1 MSPGAPQSRLTYAQY
16 LALEARS
23 SVRHELV
30 NGEVYEMAGG
40 TPAHGA
46 LAAALAGD
54 LRGALRGKP
63 CRVFSSDVRVFV
75 RETGLATYPD
85 LSVVCGSLE
94 TAEEDQD
101 AIVNPVLLAEV
112 LSPSTEAW
120 DRGGKAAHYRR
131 MPSLREIL
139 FVAPDGRLEVQ
150 RRSERGVWELVEARV
165 GERLELLSLGVVLDV
180 AELFRDPL
188 AAAASDLGR
197 LAPGPGKLTP
207 ER

>member
-1 MSPGAPQSRLTYAQY
+1 M
-16 LALEARS
+16 
-23 SVRHELV
+23 
-30 NGEVYEMAGG
+30 
-40 TPAHGA
+40 
-46 LAAALAGD
+46 
-54 LRGALRGKP
+54 
-63 CRVFSSDVRVFV
+63 
-75 RETGLATYPD
+75 
-85 LSVVCGSLE
+85 
-94 TAEEDQD
+94 
-101 AIVNPVLLAEV
+101 NPVLLAEV

-120 DRGGKAAHYRR
+120 DRGRKAAHYRR

-165 GERLELLSLGVVLDV
+165 GERLELVSLGVVLDV

-188 AAAASDLGR
+188 AAAATDLEQ

>member
-1 MSPGAPQSRLTYAQY
+1 MSPGAPRSHLSHAQY
-16 LALEARS
+16 LDLEAQS
-23 SVRHELV
+23 PVRHELV
-30 NGEVYEMAGG
+30 NGEVFEMAGG

-46 LAAALAGD
+46 LAAALVGD
-54 LRGALRGKP
+54 LRAGLRAKP
-63 CRVFSSDVRVFV
+63 CRVFSSDVRVLV
-75 RETGLATYPD
+75 KETGLATYPD

-94 TAEEDQD
+94 TAEGDPD

-131 MPSLREIL
+131 IPSLREIL
-139 FVAPDGRLEVQ
+139 FVSPEGRLEVQ

-165 GERLELLSLGVVLDV
+165 GERLELQSVGVVLDV

-188 AAAASDLGR
+188 GASPAQARPVAPHPGR
-197 LAPGPGKLTP
+197 PAP

>member
-1 MSPGAPQSRLTYAQY
+1 MSPGAPQSRLTYAEY
-16 LALEARS
+16 LALEAQS
-23 SVRHELV
+23 PVRHEFV
-30 NGEVYEMAGG
+30 NGEVFEMAGG

-46 LAAALAGD
+46 LAAALARD
-54 LRGALRGKP
+54 LGAALRGKP
-63 CRVFSSDVRVFV
+63 SRVFSSDVRVFV

-94 TAEEDQD
+94 TAEEDKD

-131 MPSLREIL
+131 IPALREIL
-139 FVAPDGRLEVQ
+139 LVTPEGRLEV
-150 RRSERGVWELVEARV
+150 RRRNDRGVWELVEARV
-165 GERLELLSLGVVLDV
+165 GERLELMSLGVVLDV

-188 AAAASDLGR
+188 AS
-197 LAPGPGKLTP
+197 APSELQRFAQGPGKLTP

>member
-1 MSPGAPQSRLTYAQY
+1 M
-16 LALEARS
+16 
-23 SVRHELV
+23 
-30 NGEVYEMAGG
+30 
-40 TPAHGA
+40 
-46 LAAALAGD
+46 
-54 LRGALRGKP
+54 
-63 CRVFSSDVRVFV
+63 RVFV

-94 TAEEDQD
+94 TAEEDKD

-131 MPSLREIL
+131 IPALREIL
-139 FVAPDGRLEVQ
+139 LVTPEGRLEV
-150 RRSERGVWELVEARV
+150 RRRNDRGVWELVEARV
-165 GERLELLSLGVVLDV
+165 GERLELMSLGVVLDV

-188 AAAASDLGR
+188 ASAPSELQR
-197 LAPGPGKLTP
+197 LAQGPGKLTP

>member
-1 MSPGAPQSRLTYAQY
+1 MSPGAPQSRLTYAEY
-16 LALEARS
+16 LALEAQS
-23 SVRHELV
+23 PVRHEFV
-30 NGEVYEMAGG
+30 NGEVFEMAGG
-40 TPAHGA
+40 KPAHGA
-46 LAAALAGD
+46 LAAALARD
-54 LRGALRGKP
+54 LGAALRGKP
-63 CRVFSSDVRVFV
+63 SRVFSSDVRVFV

-94 TAEEDQD
+94 TAEEDKD

-131 MPSLREIL
+131 IPALREIL
-139 FVAPDGRLEVQ
+139 LVTPEGRLEVQ
-150 RRSERGVWELVEARV
+150 RRSDRGVWELVEARV
-165 GERLELLSLGVVLDV
+165 GERLELMSLGVVLDV

-188 AAAASDLGR
+188 ASAPSELQR
-197 LAPGPGKLTP
+197 LAQGPGKLTP

>member
-1 MSPGAPQSRLTYAQY
+1 MSPGAPQSRLTYAEY
-16 LALEARS
+16 LALEAQS
-23 SVRHELV
+23 PVRHEFV
-30 NGEVYEMAGG
+30 NGEVFEMAGG

-46 LAAALAGD
+46 LAAALARD
-54 LRGALRGKP
+54 LGAALRGKP
-63 CRVFSSDVRVFV
+63 SRVFSSDVRVFV

-94 TAEEDQD
+94 TAEEDKD

-131 MPSLREIL
+131 IPALREIL
-139 FVAPDGRLEVQ
+139 LVTPEGRLEVQ
-150 RRSERGVWELVEARV
+150 RRSDRGVWELVEARV
-165 GERLELLSLGVVLDV
+165 GERLELMSLGVVLDV

-188 AAAASDLGR
+188 ASAPSELQR
-197 LAPGPGKLTP
+197 LAQGPGKLTP

>member
-1 MSPGAPQSRLTYAQY
+1 MSPGAPQSRLTYAEY
-16 LALEARS
+16 LALEAQS
-23 SVRHELV
+23 PVRHEFV
-30 NGEVYEMAGG
+30 NGEVFEMAGG

-46 LAAALAGD
+46 LAAALARD
-54 LRGALRGKP
+54 LGAALRGKP

-94 TAEEDQD
+94 TAEEDKD

-131 MPSLREIL
+131 IPALREIL
-139 FVAPDGRLEVQ
+139 LVTPEGRLEVQ
-150 RRSERGVWELVEARV
+150 RRSDRGVWELVEARV
-165 GERLELLSLGVVLDV
+165 GERLELMSLGVVLDV

-188 AAAASDLGR
+188 ASAPSELQR
-197 LAPGPGKLTP
+197 LAQGPGKLTP

>member
-1 MSPGAPQSRLTYAQY
+1 MSPGAPQSRLTYAEY
-16 LALEARS
+16 LALEAQS
-23 SVRHELV
+23 PVRHEFV
-30 NGEVYEMAGG
+30 NGEVFEMAGG

-46 LAAALAGD
+46 LAAALARD
-54 LRGALRGKP
+54 LGAALRGKP
-63 CRVFSSDVRVFV
+63 SRVFSSDVRVFV

-94 TAEEDQD
+94 TAEEDKD

-131 MPSLREIL
+131 IPALREIL
-139 FVAPDGRLEVQ
+139 LVTPEGRLEV
-150 RRSERGVWELVEARV
+150 RRRNDRGVWELVEARV
-165 GERLELLSLGVVLDV
+165 GERLELMSLGVVLDV

-188 AAAASDLGR
+188 ASAPSELQR
-197 LAPGPGKLTP
+197 LAQGPGKLTP